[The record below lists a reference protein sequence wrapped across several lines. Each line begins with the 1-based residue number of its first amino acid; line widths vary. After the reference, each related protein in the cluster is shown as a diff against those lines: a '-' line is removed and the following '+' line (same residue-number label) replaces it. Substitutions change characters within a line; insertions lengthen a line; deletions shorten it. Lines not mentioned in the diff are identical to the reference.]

1 MGGELEIVARFPDY
15 AFKIKNFCLKLTL
28 KSTAASIFT
37 PHYDEE
43 IFGLLILILCCFMS
57 V

>member
-1 MGGELEIVARFPDY
+1 MAGHVSTVIALQRGEGQKALAS
-15 AFKIKNFCLKLTL
+15 LG
-28 KSTAASIFT
+28 AAHISIFT
-37 PHYDEE
+37 LHYDEE